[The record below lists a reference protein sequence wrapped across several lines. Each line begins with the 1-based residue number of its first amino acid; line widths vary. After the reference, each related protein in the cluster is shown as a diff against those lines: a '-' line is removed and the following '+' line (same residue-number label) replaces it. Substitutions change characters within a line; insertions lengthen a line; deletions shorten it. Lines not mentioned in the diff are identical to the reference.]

1 MKMNIEKLQ
10 MLYSLEKSLLKAEV
24 KRQRKAALLL
34 AISIAFFA
42 LTVLAINVAI
52 YLSIAEL
59 GVYAQKAWWLVA
71 LNGIFTA
78 IPASM
83 LLLHS
88 KNETANETA
97 VEIRDALADA
107 LKNDIETS
115 VQDVA
120 VTIERMSQIG
130 KDIKTFSEGGIGA
143 LVPIVKLAT
152 EIVSAKKVESQPNR

>member
-10 MLYSLEKSLLKAEV
+10 MLYSLEKSLLKAEI
-24 KRQRKAALLL
+24 KQQRKAALLL

-52 YLSIAEL
+52 YLNIAEL
-59 GVYAQKAWWLVA
+59 GIYAQKAWWLVV
-71 LNGIFTA
+71 LNGILTL
-78 IPASM
+78 IPATM

-88 KNETANETA
+88 KNDSGNETA
-97 VEIRDALADA
+97 IEIRDALADA
-107 LKNDIETS
+107 LKTDLEAS
-115 VQDVA
+115 AMDVA
-120 VTIERMSQIG
+120 VTIERMHKIG

-152 EIVSAKKVESQPNR
+152 EIVAAKKAES